1 MAGHSKWANIK
12 HKKAASDAKRSKV
25 FTRVLKEIMVA
36 ARQGGGDPGG
46 NPRLRHAISEARS
59 NNVPNDNID
68 RAIKKGTGEL
78 EGVNL
83 EEMNYEGYGP
93 GGVAVLL
100 DVVTDNKNRT
110 VGELR
115 HLFSKHG
122 GNLGENGCVA
132 WMFDMRGM
140 FLIDST
146 SLDEEAFMEIA
157 LELGAE
163 DFSTEDEGYQLL
175 TAPEDYG
182 STLDQIGDR
191 EDVSLVASQ
200 LARLPQNT
208 IAVDADGAP
217 RLLRLIE
224 ALEEHDDVQNV
235 WSNFDIPAEVIEA
248 LDVG

>member
-140 FLIDST
+140 FLIDSS

>member
-36 ARQGGGDPGG
+36 ARQGGGDPSG

-122 GNLGENGCVA
+122 GNLGENGCVS

-140 FLIDST
+140 FLIDSA

-163 DFSTEDEGYQLL
+163 DFSTEEEGLRGVRDLAAQVNRSL
-175 TAPEDYG
+175 AE
-182 STLDQIGDR
+182 LDAG
-191 EDVSLVASQ
+191 E
-200 LARLPQNT
+200 
-208 IAVDADGAP
+208 
-217 RLLRLIE
+217 
-224 ALEEHDDVQNV
+224 
-235 WSNFDIPAEVIEA
+235 
-248 LDVG
+248 

>member
-12 HKKAASDAKRSKV
+12 HKKAASDAKRSKI
-25 FTRVLKEIMVA
+25 FTRVLKEITVA

-46 NPRLRHAISEARS
+46 NPRLRHAIQEARN

-83 EEMNYEGYGP
+83 EELTYEGYGP

-132 WMFDMRGM
+132 WMFDKRGM
-140 FLIDST
+140 FLFDPESF
-146 SLDEEAFMEIA
+146 DEEAFMELA

-163 DFSTEDEGYQLL
+163 DFSTEEEGYQIL
-175 TAPEDYG
+175 TAAEDYG
-182 STLDQIGDR
+182 STLDEIDGRD
-191 EDVSLVASQ
+191 DLALTANQ
-200 LARLPQNT
+200 LALIPQNT
-208 IAVDADGAP
+208 IEVDAAGAP
-217 RLLRLIE
+217 TLLKLID

-235 WSNFDIPAEVIEA
+235 WSNYDIPADVLEA
-248 LDVG
+248 LEAG